1 VASEFNS
8 ELNTN
13 ECNNTFQ
20 VVLASNG
27 TVSYV
32 IFNYAHLMC
41 PRQDMNENAKLMVGL
56 DARNNLTVIS
66 INELI
71 GNKINQI
78 ESDSNVNIN
87 GKYILKVNK

>member
-1 VASEFNS
+1 
-8 ELNTN
+8 
-13 ECNNTFQ
+13 
-20 VVLASNG
+20 
-27 TVSYV
+27 
-32 IFNYAHLMC
+32 MC
-41 PRQDMNENAKLMVGL
+41 PRQDMNENAKVMVGL